1 MKVDELIDDVLL
13 LMGENPKECLWEG
26 GSRRGAAR

>member
-26 GSRRGAAR
+26 EAEGAAR